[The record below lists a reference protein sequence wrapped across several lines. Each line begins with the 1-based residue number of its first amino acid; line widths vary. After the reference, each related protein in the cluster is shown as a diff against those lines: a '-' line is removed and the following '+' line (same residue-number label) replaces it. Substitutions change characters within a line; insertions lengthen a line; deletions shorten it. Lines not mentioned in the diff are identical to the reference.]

1 MIRGLLY
8 GLKKFWSEVFSG
20 DLLILFLSIVLAVT
34 SISSVGFLGDRLK
47 SSMQMQASSIL
58 GADLVLRSASKIDS
72 KYLDLAAANDLDS
85 AEMSTFL
92 SMIITED
99 DNLLTSI
106 KAVTASYPLRGE
118 LKIVNSQGAK
128 IKHFGSPEPGNIWI
142 ERKVLETLELMELD
156 KVSIGN
162 KNFIVEGII
171 EDYPDRN
178 SSFVGFYPVAIVNIN
193 DVDAMGVIQTGSRV
207 VYRNLFSGTQDNL
220 ERFEKLLEEIP
231 ANIRVQNAL
240 DVGDNLGE
248 DIANSTTFFNLA
260 SLFTIIISVIA
271 SMMAVRRYA
280 SRNLL
285 HTSLMK
291 VFGASKLFILGHQ
304 IMQLTLVA
312 IFASSLGLIF
322 GYGLQH
328 LLLSTLQGI
337 INAALPP
344 PSSRPVILG
353 FITAAFVIFAT
364 ASPYIKILSE
374 TEPIRILRNDFNIK
388 LSSNLMI
395 YLVAFFTMFGFLG
408 ALFQDIK
415 LIIYIVISLILVTA
429 SLYLI
434 GRLLIYGLSGVKFSY
449 GTGWKLGLKN
459 IVQRGNDSILQVII
473 FGLSLLFLV
482 VLAETRTDL
491 VDSWTETL
499 DEDTPNYFLFNIQE
513 YNLDP
518 ISNYFKDQGNIVP
531 DFTPLIRGRLL
542 SATRPGSEDV
552 NFDNLMEREANL
564 TWRNQLPLSNSL
576 VEGEWWTNANEVAEV
591 SIDRE
596 IAESMNLKIGDEL
609 TFSAGGK
616 TFSVTV
622 SSFREIEWQSFSPNF
637 FFILSPAAGREL
649 PNSYIT
655 SINLENSQKFM
666 NNFTN
671 RFPTITSVN
680 LEAIIEQGKSSLASA
695 SLAVQYIFFLTF
707 IAGILALIASVYS
720 NRDQRTKETAIMH
733 AIGASR
739 ALIFKSAAS
748 EFLILGLLSATTAI
762 IFSIAL
768 SSVIFIQFLDLIYSP
783 NLLILGL
790 SYLFGIGFIFI
801 AGVISIRKSIY
812 ASPMI
817 TLRDS

>member
-337 INAALPP
+337 INADLPP

-434 GRLLIYGLSGVKFSY
+434 GRLLIYGLSRVKFSY

-499 DEDTPNYFLFNIQE
+499 DEDTPNYFLFNIQQ

-542 SATRPGSEDV
+542 SAARPGSEDV

-576 VEGEWWTNANEVAEV
+576 VEGEWWTNGNEVAEV

>member
-1 MIRGLLY
+1 VSRGLLY

-34 SISSVGFLGDRLK
+34 SISSVGFLGDRLQ

-58 GADLVLRSASKIDS
+58 GADLVLRSPSKIDS

-92 SMIITED
+92 SMVITED
-99 DNLLTSI
+99 DNLLASI
-106 KAVTASYPLRGE
+106 KAVTESYPLRGE
-118 LKIVNSQGAK
+118 LRIVNFQGAK
-128 IKHFGSPEPGNIWI
+128 IKHSGSPMPGNIWI
-142 ERKVLETLELMELD
+142 EKKLSESLELMELD

-178 SSFVGFYPVAIVNIN
+178 SSFVGFYPIAIVNIG

-207 VYRNLFSGTQDNL
+207 VYRKLFSGSQDNL
-220 ERFEKLLEEIP
+220 ETFEKLLEEIP

-304 IMQLTLVA
+304 TMQLTLVA

-337 INAALPP
+337 INTDLPP

-374 TEPIRILRNDFNIK
+374 TEPIRILRNDFNIN
-388 LSSNLMI
+388 LSSNFII

-408 ALFQDIK
+408 VLFQDIK
-415 LIIYIVISLILVTA
+415 LIIYIVIALILVTS

-434 GRLLIYGLSGVKFSY
+434 SRLLIYALSHMKLSNGK
-449 GTGWKLGLKN
+449 GWKLGLKN

-491 VDSWTETL
+491 VDSWSETL
-499 DEDTPNYFLFNIQE
+499 DEDTPNYFLFNIQQ
-513 YNLDP
+513 YNLEP
-518 ISNYFKDQGNIVP
+518 ISNYFNDQGDIVP

-542 SATRPGSEDV
+542 SAVRPGSADV

-564 TWRNQLPLSNSL
+564 TWQNQLPPSNSL
-576 VEGEWWTNANEVAEV
+576 VEGEWWTDGDEVAEV

-596 IAESMNLKIGDEL
+596 IAESMNLRIGDEL

-637 FFILSPAAGREL
+637 FFILSPAAGIEL

-655 SINLENSQKFM
+655 SIKLENSQSFM

-768 SSVIFIQFLDLIYSP
+768 SSVIFIQFLDLIYTP
-783 NLLILGL
+783 NLSILGL
-790 SYLFGIGFIFI
+790 SYLFGISFIFI
-801 AGVISIRKSIY
+801 AGVLSIRKSIY

>member
-92 SMIITED
+92 SMVITED

-118 LKIVNSQGAK
+118 LKIVNSQGTE

-142 ERKVLETLELMELD
+142 ERKVLESLELMELD
-156 KVSIGN
+156 KISIGN
-162 KNFIVEGII
+162 KNFIVKGII

-220 ERFEKLLEEIP
+220 ERFEKSLEGMP
-231 ANIRVQNAL
+231 ANIRVQNAS

-337 INAALPP
+337 INADLPP

-415 LIIYIVISLILVTA
+415 LIIYIVISLILVTFF
-429 SLYLI
+429 LYLI
-434 GRLLIYGLSGVKFSY
+434 GRLLIYGLSRVKFSY

-499 DEDTPNYFLFNIQE
+499 DEDTPNYFLFNIQQ

-518 ISNYFKDQGNIVP
+518 ISNYFKDQGNVVP

-542 SATRPGSEDV
+542 SAARPGSEDI

-564 TWRNQLPLSNSL
+564 TWQNQLPLSNSL
-576 VEGEWWTNANEVAEV
+576 VEGEWWTNGNEVAEV

-655 SINLENSQKFM
+655 SIKLENSQKFM

>member
-337 INAALPP
+337 INADLPP

-499 DEDTPNYFLFNIQE
+499 DEDTPNYFLFNIQQ

-518 ISNYFKDQGNIVP
+518 ISNYFKDQGYIVP

-542 SATRPGSEDV
+542 SAARPGSEDV

-576 VEGEWWTNANEVAEV
+576 VEGEWWTNGNEVAEV

>member
-1 MIRGLLY
+1 MSRGLLY

-34 SISSVGFLGDRLK
+34 SISSVGFLGDRLQ

-58 GADLVLRSASKIDS
+58 GADLVLRSPSKIDS

-92 SMIITED
+92 SMVITED
-99 DNLLTSI
+99 DNLLASI
-106 KAVTASYPLRGE
+106 KAVTESYPLRGE
-118 LKIVNSQGAK
+118 LRIVNFQGAK
-128 IKHFGSPEPGNIWI
+128 IKHSGSPMPGNIWI
-142 ERKVLETLELMELD
+142 EKKLSETLELMELD

-178 SSFVGFYPVAIVNIN
+178 SSFVGFYPIAIVNIG

-207 VYRNLFSGTQDNL
+207 VYRKLFSGSEDNL
-220 ERFEKLLEEIP
+220 ETFEKLLEEIP

-304 IMQLTLVA
+304 TMQLTLVA

-322 GYGLQH
+322 GYGLQD
-328 LLLSTLQGI
+328 LLLSTLQEI
-337 INAALPP
+337 INTDLPP

-374 TEPIRILRNDFNIK
+374 TEPIRILRNDFNIN
-388 LSSNLMI
+388 LSSNFII

-408 ALFQDIK
+408 VLFQDIK
-415 LIIYIVISLILVTA
+415 LIIYIVIALILVTS

-434 GRLLIYGLSGVKFSY
+434 SRLLIYALSHMKLSNGK
-449 GTGWKLGLKN
+449 GWKLGLKN

-491 VDSWTETL
+491 VDSWSEAL
-499 DEDTPNYFLFNIQE
+499 DEDTPNYFLFNIQQ
-513 YNLDP
+513 YNLEP
-518 ISNYFKDQGNIVP
+518 ISNYFNDQGDIVP

-542 SATRPGSEDV
+542 SAVRPGSADV

-564 TWRNQLPLSNSL
+564 TWQNQLPPSNSL
-576 VEGEWWTNANEVAEV
+576 VEGEWWTDGDEVAEV

-596 IAESMNLKIGDEL
+596 IAESMNLRIGDEL

-637 FFILSPAAGREL
+637 FFILSPAAGIEL

-655 SINLENSQKFM
+655 SIKLENSQSFM

-762 IFSIAL
+762 IFSIVL
-768 SSVIFIQFLDLIYSP
+768 SSVIFIQFLDLIYTP
-783 NLLILGL
+783 NLSILGL
-790 SYLFGIGFIFI
+790 SYLFGISFIFI
-801 AGVISIRKSIY
+801 AGVLSIRKSIY

>member
-231 ANIRVQNAL
+231 DNIRVQNAL

-337 INAALPP
+337 INADLPP

-434 GRLLIYGLSGVKFSY
+434 GRLLIYGLSRMKFSY

-542 SATRPGSEDV
+542 SAARPGSEDV

-576 VEGEWWTNANEVAEV
+576 VEGEWWTNGNEVAEV

>member
-92 SMIITED
+92 SMVITED

-118 LKIVNSQGAK
+118 LKIVNSQGTK

-142 ERKVLETLELMELD
+142 ERKVLESLELMELD
-156 KVSIGN
+156 KISIGN
-162 KNFIVEGII
+162 KNFIVKGII

-220 ERFEKLLEEIP
+220 ERFKKSLEGMP

-337 INAALPP
+337 INADLPP

-415 LIIYIVISLILVTA
+415 LIIYIVISLILVTFF
-429 SLYLI
+429 LYLI
-434 GRLLIYGLSGVKFSY
+434 GRLLIYGLSRVKFSY

-499 DEDTPNYFLFNIQE
+499 DEDTPNYFLFNIQQ

-518 ISNYFKDQGNIVP
+518 ISNYFKNQGNVVP

-542 SATRPGSEDV
+542 SAARPGSEDI

-564 TWRNQLPLSNSL
+564 TWQNQLPLSNSL
-576 VEGEWWTNANEVAEV
+576 VEGEWWTNGNEVAEV

-655 SINLENSQKFM
+655 SIKLENSQKFM

>member
-34 SISSVGFLGDRLK
+34 SISSVGFLGDRLN

-72 KYLDLAAANDLDS
+72 KYLDLAVANDLDS

-92 SMIITED
+92 SMIITDD

-118 LKIVNSQGAK
+118 LKIVDSQGAK

-162 KNFIVEGII
+162 KNFTIEGII

-328 LLLSTLQGI
+328 LLLSTLHGI
-337 INAALPP
+337 INADLPP

-434 GRLLIYGLSGVKFSY
+434 GRLLIYGLSRVKFSY

-482 VLAETRTDL
+482 VLSETRTDL

-518 ISNYFKDQGNIVP
+518 ISNYFKDQGNIVT

-576 VEGEWWTNANEVAEV
+576 VEGEWWTNGNEVEEV

-596 IAESMNLKIGDEL
+596 IAESMNLAIGDEL
-609 TFSAGGK
+609 TFSAGGR

-655 SINLENSQKFM
+655 SIKLENSKKFM

-671 RFPTITSVN
+671 RFPTITSVD

-720 NRDQRTKETAIMH
+720 NRDQRTQETAIMH

-748 EFLILGLLSATTAI
+748 EFLILGLLAATTAI

>member
-1 MIRGLLY
+1 VSRGLLY
-8 GLKKFWSEVFSG
+8 GFKKFWSEVFSG

-34 SISSVGFLGDRLK
+34 SISSVGFLGDRLQ

-58 GADLVLRSASKIDS
+58 GADLVLRSPSKIDS
-72 KYLDLAAANDLDS
+72 KYLDLAAAVDLDS

-92 SMIITED
+92 SMVITED
-99 DNLLTSI
+99 DNLLASI
-106 KAVTASYPLRGE
+106 KAVTESYPLRGE
-118 LKIVNSQGAK
+118 LKIVNFQGAK
-128 IKHFGSPEPGNIWI
+128 IKHSGSPMPGNIWI
-142 ERKVLETLELMELD
+142 EKKLSETLDLMELD

-178 SSFVGFYPVAIVNIN
+178 SSFVGFYPIAIVNID

-207 VYRNLFSGTQDNL
+207 VYRKLFSGTQDNL

-231 ANIRVQNAL
+231 ANIRLQNAL

-248 DIANSTTFFNLA
+248 DIANSTTFFNIA

-280 SRNLL
+280 SRNLF

-304 IMQLTLVA
+304 TMQLTLVA

-337 INAALPP
+337 INTDLPP
-344 PSSRPVILG
+344 TSSRPVILG

-374 TEPIRILRNDFNIK
+374 TEPIRILRNDFNIN
-388 LSSNLMI
+388 LSSNFII

-408 ALFQDIK
+408 VLFQDIK
-415 LIIYIVISLILVTA
+415 LIMYIVIALILVTS

-434 GRLLIYGLSGVKFSY
+434 SRLLIYALSHMKLSNGK
-449 GTGWKLGLKN
+449 GWKLGLKN

-491 VDSWTETL
+491 VDSWSETL
-499 DEDTPNYFLFNIQE
+499 DEDTPNYFLFNIQQ
-513 YNLDP
+513 YNLEP
-518 ISNYFKDQGNIVP
+518 ISNYFNDQGDIIP

-542 SATRPGSEDV
+542 SAARPGSENV
-552 NFDNLMEREANL
+552 TFDNLMEREANL
-564 TWRNQLPLSNSL
+564 TWRNQLPPSNSL
-576 VEGEWWTNANEVAEV
+576 VEGEWWTDGAEVAEV

-655 SINLENSQKFM
+655 SIKLENSQSFM

-695 SLAVQYIFFLTF
+695 SLAVQYIFSLTF

-768 SSVIFIQFLDLIYSP
+768 SSVIFIQFLDLIYTP
-783 NLLILGL
+783 NLSILGL
-790 SYLFGIGFIFI
+790 SYLFGISFIFI
-801 AGVISIRKSIY
+801 AGVASIRKSIY

>member
-1 MIRGLLY
+1 MML
-8 GLKKFWSEVFSG
+8 
-20 DLLILFLSIVLAVT
+20 
-34 SISSVGFLGDRLK
+34 
-47 SSMQMQASSIL
+47 
-58 GADLVLRSASKIDS
+58 
-72 KYLDLAAANDLDS
+72 
-85 AEMSTFL
+85 
-92 SMIITED
+92 
-99 DNLLTSI
+99 
-106 KAVTASYPLRGE
+106 
-118 LKIVNSQGAK
+118 
-128 IKHFGSPEPGNIWI
+128 
-142 ERKVLETLELMELD
+142 
-156 KVSIGN
+156 
-162 KNFIVEGII
+162 
-171 EDYPDRN
+171 
-178 SSFVGFYPVAIVNIN
+178 
-193 DVDAMGVIQTGSRV
+193 IQTGSRV

-220 ERFEKLLEEIP
+220 ERFEKSLEGMP

-337 INAALPP
+337 INADLPP

-415 LIIYIVISLILVTA
+415 LIIYIVISLILVTFF
-429 SLYLI
+429 LYLI
-434 GRLLIYGLSGVKFSY
+434 GRLLIYGLSRVKFSY
-449 GTGWKLGLKN
+449 GTGWRLGLKN

-499 DEDTPNYFLFNIQE
+499 DEDTPNYFLFNIQQ

-518 ISNYFKDQGNIVP
+518 ISNYFKDQGNVVP

-542 SATRPGSEDV
+542 SAARPGSEDI

-564 TWRNQLPLSNSL
+564 TWQNQLPLSNSL
-576 VEGEWWTNANEVAEV
+576 VEGEWWTNGNEVAEV

-655 SINLENSQKFM
+655 SIKLENSQKFM

>member
-8 GLKKFWSEVFSG
+8 GLKKFWSEVLSG

-92 SMIITED
+92 SMVITED

-118 LKIVNSQGAK
+118 LKIVNSQGTK

-220 ERFEKLLEEIP
+220 ERFEKSLEGMP

-280 SRNLL
+280 SINLL

-337 INAALPP
+337 INADLPP
-344 PSSRPVILG
+344 PSSRPVLLG

-415 LIIYIVISLILVTA
+415 LIIYIVISLILVTFF
-429 SLYLI
+429 LYLI
-434 GRLLIYGLSGVKFSY
+434 GRLLIYGLSRVKFSY
-449 GTGWKLGLKN
+449 GTGWRLGLKN

-499 DEDTPNYFLFNIQE
+499 DEDTPNYFLFNIQQ

-518 ISNYFKDQGNIVP
+518 ISNYFKDQGNVVP

-542 SATRPGSEDV
+542 SAARPGSEDV

-576 VEGEWWTNANEVAEV
+576 VEGEWWTNGNEVAEV

-655 SINLENSQKFM
+655 SIKLENSQKFM

-790 SYLFGIGFIFI
+790 SYLFGIGFIYI

>member
-1 MIRGLLY
+1 VIRGLLY

-92 SMIITED
+92 SMVITED

-118 LKIVNSQGAK
+118 LKIVNSQGTK

-156 KVSIGN
+156 KISIGN

-220 ERFEKLLEEIP
+220 ERFEKSLEGMP

-337 INAALPP
+337 INADLPP

-415 LIIYIVISLILVTA
+415 LIIYIVISLILVTFF
-429 SLYLI
+429 LYLI
-434 GRLLIYGLSGVKFSY
+434 GRLLIYGLSRVKFSY

-499 DEDTPNYFLFNIQE
+499 DEDTPNYFLFNIQQ

-518 ISNYFKDQGNIVP
+518 ISNYFKDQGNVVP

-542 SATRPGSEDV
+542 SAARPGSEDI

-564 TWRNQLPLSNSL
+564 TWQNQLPLSNSL
-576 VEGEWWTNANEVAEV
+576 VEGEWWTNGNEVAEV

-655 SINLENSQKFM
+655 SIKLENSQKFM

>member
-58 GADLVLRSASKIDS
+58 GADLVLRSASKIDP

-207 VYRNLFSGTQDNL
+207 VYRKLFSGTQDNL
-220 ERFEKLLEEIP
+220 ERFEELLEEIP
-231 ANIRVQNAL
+231 DNIRVQNAL

-312 IFASSLGLIF
+312 IFASSLGLIL

-337 INAALPP
+337 INADLPP

-434 GRLLIYGLSGVKFSY
+434 GRLLIYGLSRMKFSY

-542 SATRPGSEDV
+542 SAARPGSEDV
-552 NFDNLMEREANL
+552 NFENLMEREANL
-564 TWRNQLPLSNSL
+564 TWRKQLPLSNSL
-576 VEGEWWTNANEVAEV
+576 VEGEWWTNGNEVAEV

-655 SINLENSQKFM
+655 SINLENSQNFM

-790 SYLFGIGFIFI
+790 SYLFGIGFIFS

>member
-1 MIRGLLY
+1 MSRGLLY

-34 SISSVGFLGDRLK
+34 SISSVGFLGDRLQ

-58 GADLVLRSASKIDS
+58 GADLVLRSPSKIDS

-92 SMIITED
+92 SMVITED
-99 DNLLTSI
+99 DNLLASI
-106 KAVTASYPLRGE
+106 KAVTESYPLRGE
-118 LKIVNSQGAK
+118 LRIVNFQGAK
-128 IKHFGSPEPGNIWI
+128 IKHSGSPMPGNIWI
-142 ERKVLETLELMELD
+142 EKKLSETLELMELD

-178 SSFVGFYPVAIVNIN
+178 SSFVGFYPIAIVNIG

-207 VYRNLFSGTQDNL
+207 VYRKLFSGSEDNL
-220 ERFEKLLEEIP
+220 ETFEKLLEEIP

-304 IMQLTLVA
+304 TMQLTLVA

-337 INAALPP
+337 INTDLPP

-374 TEPIRILRNDFNIK
+374 TEPIRILRNDFNIN
-388 LSSNLMI
+388 LSSNFII

-408 ALFQDIK
+408 VLFQDIK
-415 LIIYIVISLILVTA
+415 LIIYIVIALILVTS

-434 GRLLIYGLSGVKFSY
+434 SRLLIYALSHMKLSNGK
-449 GTGWKLGLKN
+449 GWKLGLKN
-459 IVQRGNDSILQVII
+459 IVQRRNDSILQVII

-491 VDSWTETL
+491 VDSWSETL
-499 DEDTPNYFLFNIQE
+499 DEDTPNYFLFNIQQ
-513 YNLDP
+513 YNLEP
-518 ISNYFKDQGNIVP
+518 ISNYFNDQGDIVP

-542 SATRPGSEDV
+542 SAVRPGSADV

-564 TWRNQLPLSNSL
+564 TWQNQLPPSNSL
-576 VEGEWWTNANEVAEV
+576 VEGEWWTDGDEVAEV

-596 IAESMNLKIGDEL
+596 IAESMNLRIGDEL

-637 FFILSPAAGREL
+637 FFILSPAAGIEL

-655 SINLENSQKFM
+655 SIKLENSQSFM

-768 SSVIFIQFLDLIYSP
+768 SSVIFIQFLDLIYTP
-783 NLLILGL
+783 NLSILGL
-790 SYLFGIGFIFI
+790 SYLFGISFIFI
-801 AGVISIRKSIY
+801 AGVLSIRKSIY

>member
-8 GLKKFWSEVFSG
+8 GLKKFWSEVLSG

-92 SMIITED
+92 SMVITED

-118 LKIVNSQGAK
+118 LKIVNSQGTK

-142 ERKVLETLELMELD
+142 ERKVLESLELMELD
-156 KVSIGN
+156 KISIGN
-162 KNFIVEGII
+162 KNFIVGGII
-171 EDYPDRN
+171 EDYTDRN

-220 ERFEKLLEEIP
+220 ERFEKSLEGMP

-337 INAALPP
+337 INADLPP

-415 LIIYIVISLILVTA
+415 LIIYIVISLILVTFF
-429 SLYLI
+429 LYLI
-434 GRLLIYGLSGVKFSY
+434 GRLLIYGLSRVKFSY

-499 DEDTPNYFLFNIQE
+499 DEDTPNYFLFNIQQ

-518 ISNYFKDQGNIVP
+518 ISNYFKDQGNVVP

-542 SATRPGSEDV
+542 SAARPGSEDI

-564 TWRNQLPLSNSL
+564 TWQNQLPLSNSL
-576 VEGEWWTNANEVAEV
+576 VEGEWWTNGNEVAEV

-655 SINLENSQKFM
+655 SIKLENSQKFM

>member
-1 MIRGLLY
+1 
-8 GLKKFWSEVFSG
+8 
-20 DLLILFLSIVLAVT
+20 
-34 SISSVGFLGDRLK
+34 
-47 SSMQMQASSIL
+47 
-58 GADLVLRSASKIDS
+58 
-72 KYLDLAAANDLDS
+72 
-85 AEMSTFL
+85 
-92 SMIITED
+92 
-99 DNLLTSI
+99 
-106 KAVTASYPLRGE
+106 
-118 LKIVNSQGAK
+118 
-128 IKHFGSPEPGNIWI
+128 
-142 ERKVLETLELMELD
+142 MELD

-231 ANIRVQNAL
+231 DNIRVQNAL

-337 INAALPP
+337 INADLPP

-434 GRLLIYGLSGVKFSY
+434 GRLLIYGLSRVKFSY

-499 DEDTPNYFLFNIQE
+499 DEDTPNYFLFNIQQ

-518 ISNYFKDQGNIVP
+518 ISNYFKDQGYIVP

-542 SATRPGSEDV
+542 SAARPGSEDV

-576 VEGEWWTNANEVAEV
+576 VEGEWWTNGNEVAEV

-695 SLAVQYIFFLTF
+695 SLAVQYIFLLTF

-720 NRDQRTKETAIMH
+720 NRDQRTKETAIMQ

-748 EFLILGLLSATTAI
+748 EFLILGLLSTTTAI

>member
-1 MIRGLLY
+1 
-8 GLKKFWSEVFSG
+8 
-20 DLLILFLSIVLAVT
+20 
-34 SISSVGFLGDRLK
+34 
-47 SSMQMQASSIL
+47 
-58 GADLVLRSASKIDS
+58 
-72 KYLDLAAANDLDS
+72 
-85 AEMSTFL
+85 
-92 SMIITED
+92 
-99 DNLLTSI
+99 
-106 KAVTASYPLRGE
+106 
-118 LKIVNSQGAK
+118 
-128 IKHFGSPEPGNIWI
+128 
-142 ERKVLETLELMELD
+142 MELD

-162 KNFIVEGII
+162 KNFIVKGII

-220 ERFEKLLEEIP
+220 ERFKKSLEGMP

-337 INAALPP
+337 INADLPP

-415 LIIYIVISLILVTA
+415 LIIYIVISLILVTFF
-429 SLYLI
+429 LYLI
-434 GRLLIYGLSGVKFSY
+434 GRLLIYGLSRVKFSY

-499 DEDTPNYFLFNIQE
+499 DEDTPNYFLFNIQQ

-518 ISNYFKDQGNIVP
+518 ISNYFKDQGNVVP

-542 SATRPGSEDV
+542 SAARPGSEDI

-564 TWRNQLPLSNSL
+564 TWQNQLPLSNSL
-576 VEGEWWTNANEVAEV
+576 VEGEWWTNGNEVAEV

-655 SINLENSQKFM
+655 SIKLENSQKFM

>member
-92 SMIITED
+92 SMVITED

-231 ANIRVQNAL
+231 DNIRVQNAL

-337 INAALPP
+337 INADLPP

-415 LIIYIVISLILVTA
+415 LIIYIVISLILVTF

-434 GRLLIYGLSGVKFSY
+434 GRLLIHGLSRVKFSY

-499 DEDTPNYFLFNIQE
+499 DEDTPNYFLFNIQQ

-518 ISNYFKDQGNIVP
+518 ISNYFKDQGNVVP

-542 SATRPGSEDV
+542 SAARPGSEDI

-564 TWRNQLPLSNSL
+564 TWQNQLPLSNSL
-576 VEGEWWTNANEVAEV
+576 VEGEWWTNGNEVAEV

-666 NNFTN
+666 KNFTN

-695 SLAVQYIFFLTF
+695 SLAVQYIFLLTF

>member
-92 SMIITED
+92 SMVITED

-118 LKIVNSQGAK
+118 LKIVNSQGTK

-142 ERKVLETLELMELD
+142 ERKVLESLELMELD
-156 KVSIGN
+156 KISIGN
-162 KNFIVEGII
+162 KNFIVKGII

-220 ERFEKLLEEIP
+220 ERFEKSLEGMS

-337 INAALPP
+337 INADLPP

-415 LIIYIVISLILVTA
+415 LIIYIVISLILVTFF
-429 SLYLI
+429 LYLI
-434 GRLLIYGLSGVKFSY
+434 GRLLIYGLFRVKFSY

-499 DEDTPNYFLFNIQE
+499 DEDTPNYFLFNIQQ

-518 ISNYFKDQGNIVP
+518 ISNYFKDQGNVVP

-542 SATRPGSEDV
+542 SAARPGSEDI

-564 TWRNQLPLSNSL
+564 TWQNQLPLSNSL
-576 VEGEWWTNANEVAEV
+576 VEGEWWTNGNEVAEV

-655 SINLENSQKFM
+655 SIKLENSQKFM

>member
-92 SMIITED
+92 SMVITED

-118 LKIVNSQGAK
+118 LKIVNSQGTK

-142 ERKVLETLELMELD
+142 ERKVLESLELMELD
-156 KVSIGN
+156 KISIGN
-162 KNFIVEGII
+162 KNFIVKGII

-220 ERFEKLLEEIP
+220 ERFEKSLEGMP

-337 INAALPP
+337 INADLPP

-415 LIIYIVISLILVTA
+415 LIIYIVISLILVTFF
-429 SLYLI
+429 LYLI
-434 GRLLIYGLSGVKFSY
+434 GRLLIYGLSRVKFSY

-499 DEDTPNYFLFNIQE
+499 DEDTPNYFLFNIQQ

-518 ISNYFKDQGNIVP
+518 ISNYFKDQGNVVP

-542 SATRPGSEDV
+542 SAARPGSEDI

-564 TWRNQLPLSNSL
+564 TWQNQLPLSNSL
-576 VEGEWWTNANEVAEV
+576 VEGEWWTNGNEVAEV

-655 SINLENSQKFM
+655 SIKLENSQKFM

>member
-1 MIRGLLY
+1 
-8 GLKKFWSEVFSG
+8 
-20 DLLILFLSIVLAVT
+20 
-34 SISSVGFLGDRLK
+34 
-47 SSMQMQASSIL
+47 
-58 GADLVLRSASKIDS
+58 
-72 KYLDLAAANDLDS
+72 
-85 AEMSTFL
+85 
-92 SMIITED
+92 
-99 DNLLTSI
+99 
-106 KAVTASYPLRGE
+106 
-118 LKIVNSQGAK
+118 
-128 IKHFGSPEPGNIWI
+128 
-142 ERKVLETLELMELD
+142 MELD

-162 KNFIVEGII
+162 KNFIVKGII

-220 ERFEKLLEEIP
+220 ERFEKSLEGMP

-337 INAALPP
+337 INADLPP

-415 LIIYIVISLILVTA
+415 LIIYIVISLILVTFF
-429 SLYLI
+429 LYLI
-434 GRLLIYGLSGVKFSY
+434 GRLLIYGLSRVKFSY

-499 DEDTPNYFLFNIQE
+499 DEDTPNYFLFNIQQ

-518 ISNYFKDQGNIVP
+518 ISNYFKDQGNVVP

-542 SATRPGSEDV
+542 SAARPGSEDI

-564 TWRNQLPLSNSL
+564 TWQNQLPLSNSL
-576 VEGEWWTNANEVAEV
+576 VEGEWWTNGNEVAEV

-655 SINLENSQKFM
+655 SIKLENSQKFM